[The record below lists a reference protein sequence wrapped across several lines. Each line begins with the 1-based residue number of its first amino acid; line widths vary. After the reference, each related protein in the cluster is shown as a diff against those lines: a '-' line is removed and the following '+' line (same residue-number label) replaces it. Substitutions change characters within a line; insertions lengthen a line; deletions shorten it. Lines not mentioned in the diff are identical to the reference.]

1 VADLKRQKM
10 KRLIPLLAIVVTL
23 LSVAGC
29 ASTKAE
35 REKIRISAVLVDPE
49 SLILIGFTK
58 VGYSEQ
64 QVLVQVTAPDELKD
78 EVLALRFSVAW
89 GQKKT
94 SYGDLSGWQKS
105 VGSAVHFTVR
115 RKDITNEWPTEN
127 RRIYADKL
135 RDVEW
140 PNQRATAQRASRVA
154 GC

>member
-1 VADLKRQKM
+1 M
-10 KRLIPLLAIVVTL
+10 KRLISLLALVVSL

-49 SLILIGFTK
+49 SLILVGFTN
-58 VGYSEQ
+58 VGYSEH
-64 QVLVQVTAPDELKD
+64 QVLIRVTAPEELKD

-89 GQKKT
+89 GQKET
-94 SYGDLSGWQKS
+94 RYGDRSGWQKS
-105 VGSAVHFTVR
+105 VGSAVHFTVQ
-115 RKDITNEWPTEN
+115 RKDITSEWPTEN

-140 PNQRATAQRASRVA
+140 PNQRSTAQRAPRGA
-154 GC
+154 DR